1 MTNNNEQDFGTVKII
16 RHEGNFATLLL
27 NRPDVLNAM
36 NPDLFKHLGEACKAI
51 NADHNIRAVV
61 LTGAGRAF
69 SAGGDVR
76 EDIDPLRN
84 MNPTDFDAYLG
95 EVMDTYR
102 NLKNISVP
110 VIAAINGHAVGAG
123 FDALLCSDIRIAS
136 DEARFGEFFVRM
148 GLVPEIGSLLLPRF
162 VGTGWAK
169 LLAFTG
175 DLIDGKKAE
184 QIGLVEMCVPHN
196 ELIET
201 ANALAK
207 RLAAGPKSIS
217 AIKKA
222 INESFEMSF
231 EAACEHT
238 MRLQYQMAH
247 TSDHE
252 EAVTAFLNKRK
263 PNFQGK

>member
-1 MTNNNEQDFGTVKII
+1 MINSNEQDFGTVKII
-16 RHEGNFATLLL
+16 KHEGNFATLLL

-36 NPDLFKHLGEACKAI
+36 NPDLFKHLGEACRAI
-51 NADHNIRAVV
+51 NADQNIRAIV

-76 EDIDPLRN
+76 EDIDPLRS
-84 MNPTDFDAYLG
+84 MDPSDFDEYMG

-102 NLKNISVP
+102 YLINLDVP

-123 FDALLCSDIRIAS
+123 FDALLCCDIRIAS
-136 DEARFGEFFVRM
+136 EDAKFGEFFVRM
-148 GLVPEIGSLLLPRF
+148 GLVPEVGSLLLPRF
-162 VGTGWAK
+162 VGMGWAK

-175 DLIDGKKAE
+175 DIIDGKKAE
-184 QIGLVEMCVPHN
+184 QIGLVEMCVPHG

-207 RLAAGPKSIS
+207 RLAAGPKSIT
-217 AIKKA
+217 AIKRA
-222 INESFEMSF
+222 INEAREMSF

-247 TSDHE
+247 TKDHE
-252 EAVTAFLNKRK
+252 EAVTAFLDKRK
-263 PNFQGK
+263 PDFQGK